1 MLFAPMPIRVSM
13 NCMNTTNHKYF
24 IYARKSTDTEDKQVR
39 SIGDQLAEIRELAER
54 LHLDIADI
62 FTESQTAKKPGRPIF
77 KDMLDR
83 IEAGE
88 ADGIVAWAPDRLARN
103 WVDAGRIFDVLD
115 RRIIGDLKFVTCY
128 FENTAAGKM
137 NLAQQ
142 FCYSKFYVD
151 NLSDVVKRAL
161 RQMFKNGLWP
171 QVAPLGYR
179 NDPHSQQVL
188 IDPKMGP
195 LIQKLFTLYASG
207 QYTLAQVREMM
218 LGMGLVNRNGKPPAL
233 SNIQYI
239 LKNPFYYGLMLYT
252 GEYQEGKHQPLVSK
266 ELFDK
271 VQRVMSAKSQPKKH
285 SKLKPYAYRGLFTC
299 PCGCLVTTETH
310 KGHNYLR
317 CTRKKGPCQEPF
329 VREEAVASQIA
340 TAIGQVALSADTAD
354 WLTEELRKEQAEQI
368 QVIDQ
373 KISQARTDVREKGNQ
388 INRLIGALADGTLS
402 TEEFRAAKSQAVLE
416 KRDLEEQAVTL
427 EKNRLGWLEPAIR
440 FVKAAKQASFLL
452 TEQNL
457 TNQRDFFKKIG
468 SNRVLSNRTLTWEP
482 RGAWKTLVNAGRFAH
497 PTNGASCDAP
507 LVFGEPDQH
516 RLKLRG

>member
-1 MLFAPMPIRVSM
+1 MDV
-13 NCMNTTNHKYF
+13 
-24 IYARKSTDTEDKQVR
+24 
-39 SIGDQLAEIRELAER
+39 
-54 LHLDIADI
+54 ADI
-62 FTESQTAKKPGRPIF
+62 FIESQTAKKPGRPIF
-77 KDMLDR
+77 KEMLDR
-83 IEAGE
+83 IEGGE
-88 ADGIVAWAPDRLARN
+88 ADGIVAWTPDRLARN

-115 RRIIGDLKFVTCY
+115 RHIVKDMKFVTCY

-179 NDPHSQQVL
+179 NDPHSQHVVV
-188 IDPKMGP
+188 DPTTGP
-195 LIQKLFTLYASG
+195 LIQKLYTLYASG
-207 QYTLAQVREMM
+207 AYTLAQVRQIV
-218 LGMGLVNRNGKPPAL
+218 LGMGLVNRHGNPPAL

-239 LKNPFYYGLMLYT
+239 LKNPFYYGLMVYT
-252 GEYQEGKHQPLVSK
+252 GEYQEGKHQPLVTK

-271 VQRVMSAKSQPKKH
+271 VQQVMSAKSQPKKH
-285 SKLKPYAYRGLFTC
+285 SKLKPYRYRGFFTC
-299 PCGCLVTTETH
+299 PCSCLITTETH

-317 CTRKKGPCQEPF
+317 CTRKKGPCREPF
-329 VREEAVASQIA
+329 IREEAMAAQIA
-340 TAIGQVALSADTAD
+340 AAIGQVALPAETAD
-354 WLTEELRKEQAEQI
+354 WLIAELRKEQAEQI
-368 QVIDQ
+368 HVIDE
-373 KISQARTDVREKGNQ
+373 KIAEVRAQVREKSNQ

-402 TEEFRAAKSQAVLE
+402 TEEFRAAKSQTVLQ
-416 KRDLEEQAVTL
+416 KRGLEEKAVTL

-452 TEQNL
+452 TEHNL
-457 TNQRDFFKKIG
+457 TNQGDFFRKIG
-468 SNRVLSNRTLTWEP
+468 SNRVISNRTLTWEP

-497 PTNGASCDAP
+497 PTSGASCDAP
-507 LVFGEPDQH
+507 PFSGEPNQH